1 VYGVSP
7 EECEATME
15 VKVPT
20 REGESELPAHVDEGT
35 RSVVVPSTSPQLLV
49 RGSDASGVE
58 RAGPLSCHSAIELC
72 VDSSWL

>member
-1 VYGVSP
+1 MYGVSP

-15 VKVPT
+15 VN

-35 RSVVVPSTSPQLLV
+35 RSVVVPSTCPQLLV

>member
-1 VYGVSP
+1 MYGVSP

-49 RGSDASGVE
+49 RVVE
-58 RAGPLSCHSAIELC
+58 
-72 VDSSWL
+72 